1 VLQIESERDIERL
14 RQVALLQEA
23 EIHRLLARLAELTR
37 QLAEARGEDV
47 VRALQLELTVIN
59 EQLAA
64 RNRALF
70 GASSEKRARGD
81 AQDGAK
87 AKARQSGHPRR
98 EQRDLPLV
106 EVVHELDE
114 ADKACPKCGGELA
127 VWAGQFE
134 AADEVDVIERSFRI
148 VRHKRQKYR
157 CGCGE
162 CIETALG
169 PQKLVPGGRYSV
181 DFAIEVAAAKYLDH
195 MPLARQ
201 VRQMGRE
208 ALAVDTQTLWDQI
221 FALYGHLVPS
231 YDAILRQVLA
241 SPVIGADETRWQLM
255 DAKGSAKWWAWSV
268 CSPEAI
274 AYRIFPERSTDA
286 GAALLAGYR
295 GIVVCDGYAVYP
307 SVRERLAR
315 DGGSS
320 FTIANCWAHARRGF
334 VEAESA
340 YPKAKEMVELI
351 GKLYEI
357 EERAREKDLDLGELR
372 RTESTAIVAE
382 IKRWLTSTVATPKSS
397 LGKAILYALGLW
409 PELEL
414 FLTDAR
420 IPIDNNATERGIRG
434 LAVGRKNHY
443 GSRSE
448 RGTKVAALFY
458 TLIESAK
465 LVGVNPKQYLREAT
479 RRAIA
484 TPGTVTLPREM
495 LAQ

>member
-1 VLQIESERDIERL
+1 MLQIETERDIERL

-47 VRALQLELTVIN
+47 VRALQLELTLIN

-70 GASSEKRARGD
+70 GTSSEKRARGD
-81 AQDGAK
+81 RQDGGK
-87 AKARQSGHPRR
+87 AKAPQSGHPRR
-98 EQRDLPLV
+98 EQHQLPIV

-127 VWAGQFE
+127 AWAGQFE
-134 AADEVDVIERSFRI
+134 AADEIDVIERSFRI

-181 DFAIEVAAAKYLDH
+181 DFAIEVGAAKYLDH

-201 VRQMGRE
+201 VRQMARE
-208 ALAVDTQTLWDQI
+208 GLVVDTQTLWDQI
-221 FALYGHLVPS
+221 FALYGHLVPT

-274 AYRIFPERSTDA
+274 AYRILPERSTDA

-315 DGGSS
+315 DGPS

-340 YPKAKEMVELI
+340 YPKAKEMIELI
-351 GKLYEI
+351 GKLYEV
-357 EERAREKDLDLGELR
+357 ERRAQDDALDLGELR
-372 RTESTAIVAE
+372 RTESATIVAE

-397 LGKAILYALGLW
+397 LGKAILYALDQW

-414 FLTDAR
+414 FLTDAC

-448 RGTKVAALFY
+448 RGTRVAALFY
-458 TLIESAK
+458 TLMESAK
-465 LVGVNPKQYLREAT
+465 VAGVNPKEYLREAA

-484 TPGTVTLPREM
+484 TPGAVTLPREV
-495 LAQ
+495 LAE

>member
-1 VLQIESERDIERL
+1 M
-14 RQVALLQEA
+14 
-23 EIHRLLARLAELTR
+23 
-37 QLAEARGEDV
+37 
-47 VRALQLELTVIN
+47 RALQLELTVIN

-70 GASSEKRARGD
+70 GTSSEKRGRGD
-81 AQDGAK
+81 AQDGGK
-87 AKARQSGHPRR
+87 AKAPQSGHPRR
-98 EQRDLPLV
+98 VQRDLPIV

-134 AADEVDVIERSFRI
+134 PADEIDVIERTFRI
-148 VRHKRQKYR
+148 MRHQRQKYR

-169 PQKLVPGGRYSV
+169 PPKLVAGGRYSV
-181 DFAIEVAAAKYLDH
+181 DFAIEVAVAKYLDH

-208 ALAVDTQTLWDQI
+208 GLTVDTQTLWDQL
-221 FALYGHLVPS
+221 FALYGHLVPT
-231 YDAILRQVLA
+231 YDAILRQVLE

-255 DAKGSAKWWAWSV
+255 DEKGSAKWWAWSV
-268 CSPEAI
+268 CSPEAV

-307 SVRERLAR
+307 SVRERLVR
-315 DGGSS
+315 DGPS
-320 FTIANCWAHARRGF
+320 FTIANCWAHVRRGF

-340 YPKAKEMVELI
+340 YPKAREMVELI
-351 GKLYEI
+351 GKLYQLEA
-357 EERAREKDLDLGELR
+357 RAKEKGLDLGELR
-372 RTESTAIVAE
+372 RTESAPIVTE
-382 IKRWLTSTVATPKSS
+382 IKDWLSTTVATPKSS
-397 LGKAILYALGLW
+397 LGKAILYTLDMW
-409 PELEL
+409 RELEL

-420 IPIDNNATERGIRG
+420 ILIDNNATERGIRG

-448 RGTKVAALFY
+448 RGTRVAALLY

-465 LVGVNPKQYLREAT
+465 LAGANPKQYLREAT
-479 RRAIA
+479 RRALA
-484 TPGTVTLPREM
+484 TPGAATQPRELTEL
-495 LAQ
+495 LAE

>member
-1 VLQIESERDIERL
+1 MLQIETERDIERL
-14 RQVALLQEA
+14 RQVARLQEA

-59 EQLAA
+59 EKLAA

-70 GASSEKRARGD
+70 GMSSEKRARGD
-81 AQDGAK
+81 AQDGSK
-87 AKARQSGHPRR
+87 AKAPQTGHPRR
-98 EQRDLPLV
+98 EQRDLPLD

-114 ADKACPKCGGELA
+114 ADKTCPKCGGELA
-127 VWAGQFE
+127 AWAGQFE
-134 AADEVDVIERSFRI
+134 AADEIDVIERSFRI

-169 PQKLVPGGRYSV
+169 PQKLMPGGRYSV
-181 DFAIEVAAAKYLDH
+181 DFAIEVAVAKYLDH

-201 VRQMGRE
+201 VRQMARAG
-208 ALAVDTQTLWDQI
+208 LAVDTQTLWDQL
-221 FALYGHLVPS
+221 FALYGHLVPT

-241 SPVIGADETRWQLM
+241 APVIGADETRWRLM
-255 DAKGSAKWWAWSV
+255 DEKGSAKWWAWSV
-268 CSPEAI
+268 SSPEAI
-274 AYRIFPERSTDA
+274 AYRIFPTRSTDA
-286 GAALLAGYR
+286 GAELLADYR

-315 DGGSS
+315 DGPS

-340 YPKAKEMVELI
+340 YPKAREMLELI
-351 GKLYEI
+351 GKLYEV
-357 EERAREKDLDLGELR
+357 EARAKDEQRDLGALR
-372 RTESTAIVAE
+372 RDESTAIVAA
-382 IKRWLTSTVATPKSS
+382 IKSWLTTTVATPQSS
-397 LGKAILYALGLW
+397 LGKAMLYVLELW
-409 PELEL
+409 PKLEL

-448 RGTKVAALFY
+448 RGTRVAALFY
-458 TLIESAK
+458 TLMESAK
-465 LVGVNPKQYLREAT
+465 LAGVNPTEYLREAA

-484 TPGTVTLPREM
+484 TPAAVTLPREL
-495 LAQ
+495 LAE